1 MSNIYLVFVLIPLA
15 ILFFI
20 GAYIFRFTI
29 RELKRLEGIT
39 RSPVLS
45 GFTEVLNGVTTIRSA
60 NAISRFLKRH
70 RNQVDIHCGVY
81 RTMWECGTFQK
92 QELFFLM
99 YLCVAFFI
107 LKRSTINIILT

>member
-60 NAISRFLKRH
+60 NAIPRFLKRH
-70 RNQVDIHCGVY
+70 RTQVDIHCGVY
-81 RTMWECGTFQK
+81 RTMWECGKFQK
-92 QELFFLM
+92 
-99 YLCVAFFI
+99 
-107 LKRSTINIILT
+107 S